1 MGFTS
6 EGNGRLREDAN
17 CPNKEIQHRVE
28 LFKFFLKILYGLNY
42 SVMIVCTWIPATN
55 IIRLIYKSC

>member
-6 EGNGRLREDAN
+6 EGNDRLTEDAN

-28 LFKFFLKILYGLNY
+28 LFKIFLKILYGLDY
-42 SVMIVCTWIPATN
+42 SVMIVLHVDTSN
-55 IIRLIYKSC
+55 EYYKIDI